1 MTPEAIAELWVSAV
15 RLYAIV
21 GLAFAVVF
29 VLLLVQ
35 RIDPA
40 AKGSGI
46 GFRMILI
53 PSAAVL
59 WPLLAWRVLAKRQPP
74 TERNAHRLGAGPSL

>member
-1 MTPEAIAELWVSAV
+1 MTPEAIAELWVNAV
-15 RLYAIV
+15 RLYAMV

-29 VLLLVQ
+29 VLFLVQ

-46 GFRMILI
+46 AFRVILI
-53 PSAAVL
+53 PSATVL
-59 WPLLAWRVLAKRQPP
+59 WPLLAWRVVTKRQPP
-74 TERNAHRLGAGPSL
+74 TERNAHRAGARQ